1 MALVVEDGSVVT
13 GANTYASIATVDAYH
28 AALGQSTW
36 TGDDADKETAI
47 LRAMRY
53 LENLSWNGVKTS
65 QSNPLS
71 WPRYDA
77 YDRDGVE
84 YASNIVPTAVVNAL
98 CEAALIELTDQ
109 GALRPTQTTTGQ
121 VKRQKVDV
129 IETEYFESNYS
140 RQTFDAINDE
150 LIGLVGGSGGNSVKL
165 VRV

>member
-13 GANTYASIATVDAYH
+13 GANTYASIDTVDAYH
-28 AALGQSTW
+28 AALGQATW

-53 LENLSWNGVKTS
+53 VENLQWNGTKTA
-65 QSNPLS
+65 QANPLS
-71 WPRYDA
+71 WPRDDT

-84 YASNIVPTAVVNAL
+84 YASNMVPDAVVNAL

-109 GALRPTQTTTGQ
+109 GALRPTQATTGQ

-140 RQTFDAINDE
+140 RQSFDAINGE